1 MCEEDT
7 FDFILLCFI
16 FKYHCYYYEYMG
28 IVMPLLYICNA
39 SLTPQ
44 WLPHKLVLNWSF
56 HMNKFP
62 FQTLIVTIIGTAKT
76 IQGNGLFSTKSWY
89 I

>member
-39 SLTPQ
+39 SQVGPELEF
-44 WLPHKLVLNWSF
+44 PHE
-56 HMNKFP
+56 
-62 FQTLIVTIIGTAKT
+62 
-76 IQGNGLFSTKSWY
+76 
-89 I
+89 

>member
-7 FDFILLCFI
+7 FDFILLCFL

-44 WLPHKLVLNWSF
+44 
-56 HMNKFP
+56 
-62 FQTLIVTIIGTAKT
+62 
-76 IQGNGLFSTKSWY
+76 
-89 I
+89 